1 MLVSAE
7 KVRAAGAVMAPA
19 LFRVEKKRRETS
31 DTHTLEMT
39 PADGATVFPFE
50 PGQFNMLYAVG
61 TGEIPVSISGSR
73 RDDQLAHTVRSVG
86 VVSGAIC
93 ALKPGETLGL
103 RGPFGTPWPVLEAV
117 RRDVVIVAGGI
128 GLAPLRPAIYH
139 ILANREDYNEV
150 TLLYGARSP
159 GDVLYWN
166 ELKRWGGR
174 FDFDVQLTVDSAQ
187 RDWRGHV
194 GVVTRLI
201 STARYDRDNT
211 VAMVCGP
218 EIMMRL
224 TARDLVH
231 TGIPKQDVY
240 VSMER
245 NMKCAMGF
253 CGHCQ
258 LGPEFVC
265 KDGPVF
271 QYARIEKLLNLREL

>member
-1 MLVSAE
+1 
-7 KVRAAGAVMAPA
+7 
-19 LFRVEKKRRETS
+19 
-31 DTHTLEMT
+31 
-39 PADGATVFPFE
+39 
-50 PGQFNMLYAVG
+50 VG
-61 TGEIPVSISGSR
+61 TVTE
-73 RDDQLAHTVRSVG
+73 
-86 VVSGAIC
+86 AIC
-93 ALKPGETLGL
+93 ALKEGETLGL
-103 RGPFGTPWPVLEAV
+103 RGPFGTPWPVAPAV
-117 RRDVVIVAGGI
+117 GRDVLIIAGGI

-139 ILANREDYNEV
+139 VLANRNDYSHV

-159 GDVLYWN
+159 EDVLYGN

-174 FDFDVQLTVDSAQ
+174 FDFDVQITVDSAQ
-187 RDWRGHV
+187 REWRGHV

-201 STARYDRDNT
+201 HAARYQADDT

-224 TARDLVH
+224 TARDLAGR
-231 TGIPKQDVY
+231 GIPQENIF

-258 LGPEFVC
+258 FGREFVC

-271 QYARIEKLLNLREL
+271 TYDRVAKFLNIREL